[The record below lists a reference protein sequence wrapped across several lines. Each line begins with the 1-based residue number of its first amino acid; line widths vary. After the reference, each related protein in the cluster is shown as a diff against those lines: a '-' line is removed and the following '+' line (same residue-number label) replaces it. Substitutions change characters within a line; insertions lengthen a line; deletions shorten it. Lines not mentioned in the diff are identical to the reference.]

1 MALVRLTRPS
11 ALTTE
16 HLGVHVEGT
25 EAGGLIDGGLSDFQ
39 HCVPSTPPSP
49 AAAVVVLAE
58 FLDVPVAAL
67 LAPEPACPLAR
78 PRTDAHT
85 HLWLGGQHQVLSEVG
100 GRVAVATPIDPTT
113 ELPLPGETP

>member
-1 MALVRLTRPS
+1 MALVRLDRPS
-11 ALTTE
+11 ALTAE

-25 EAGGLIDGGLSDFQ
+25 ESGGLIDGGLSDFQ
-39 HCVPSTPPSP
+39 HCVPSTPPP
-49 AAAVVVLAE
+49 PTADQVVIAE

-85 HLWLGGQHQVLSEVG
+85 HLWLGGQHQVLSEAH
-100 GRVAVATPIDPTT
+100 GRIEVATPIDPTT
-113 ELPLPGETP
+113 GLPLPGETP